1 MKDIAKL
8 AVQAAVDRGVDYADA
23 RVVEQKDESL
33 RVRNGSVDNLSSG
46 QTLGFGVRVLASGA
60 WGFASSSR
68 VATDEVP
75 KVVERAIGIARASA
89 RLHPN
94 PVVLAPVQ
102 AFIDSYATPMERD
115 PWSVPLDEKL
125 GLLFEADKAMKAVGK
140 DVITESSLHFFAE
153 SKVFCSSAGSMIEQK
168 ICESGG
174 GISATAV
181 GGGESQQRSY
191 GDNYAKAGYEWI
203 ERLNLAEQG
212 GRVAGEAL
220 ALLDAKQCE
229 PGTTTLVIDSAQM
242 ALQIHESCG
251 HPVEL
256 DRVLGMEAS
265 FAGTSFLTLDK
276 LGKFRYGSDI
286 VNITA
291 DATIPGALGSFG
303 YDDEGVPAQRIEVIK
318 QGILAGY
325 LTSRETAPVLSQA
338 SNGTM
343 RADGWNRIPLI
354 RMTNISLEPGEGTL
368 ADLISGVDRGLF
380 ISRNK
385 SWSIDDRRLNFQFAA
400 EIGWEIKNGRL
411 GAMVKNPVYTG
422 ITPEFWGKCDG
433 IAGPEEW
440 VLWGI
445 PNCGKGEPMQVAHV
459 GHGSSP
465 ARFHDVKVGVGS
477 W

>member
-1 MKDIAKL
+1 M
-8 AVQAAVDRGVDYADA
+8 AVDGGASYADA

-46 QTLGFGVRVLASGA
+46 HTIGLGVRVLVSGA
-60 WGFASSSR
+60 WGFAASAR
-68 VATDEVP
+68 LTRDEIP
-75 KVVERAIGIARASA
+75 KVVREAINVARASA
-89 RLHPN
+89 LLHPE
-94 PVVLAPVQ
+94 PVVLSPVESYV
-102 AFIDSYATPMERD
+102 DSYCSPVERD
-115 PWSVPLDEKL
+115 PWLVPLDEKL
-125 GLLFEADKAMKAVGK
+125 GLLFDADKIMRAAGQ
-140 DVITESSLHFFAE
+140 DLITESSLHFFSE
-153 SKVFCSSAGSMIEQK
+153 SKIFCSSAGSVIEQK

-174 GISATAV
+174 EISATAV
-181 GGGESQQRSY
+181 RGGEVQRRSH

-203 ERLNLAEQG
+203 EKLGLVQEA

-229 PGTTTLVIDSAQM
+229 PGITTLIIDPAQM

-251 HPVEL
+251 HPAEL

-276 LGKFRYGSDI
+276 LGKFRYGSDL

-291 DATIPGALGSFG
+291 NATVPGALGSFG
-303 YDDEGVPAQRIEVIK
+303 YDDEGVPAQRIEVVK
-318 QGILAGY
+318 EGMLAGY

-343 RADGWNRIPLI
+343 RADNWNRIPLI

-368 ADLISGVDRGLF
+368 ADLISGVDDGIF

-400 EIGWEIKNGRL
+400 EIGWEVKNGSL
-411 GAMVKNPVYTG
+411 GAMMKNPVYTG

-433 IAGPEEW
+433 IAGTGEW
-440 VLWGI
+440 VMWGI

-459 GHGSSP
+459 GHGSAP
-465 ARFHDVKVGVGS
+465 ARFRDVRVGVGR